1 MPTQYIMHFFKL
13 TNRSKRNHKQSKY
26 DTMENP
32 HSTKKKIKKRMCQN
46 DASSFSLYNHRFAI
60 FHRV

>member
-1 MPTQYIMHFFKL
+1 MLYSQKHAQ
-13 TNRSKRNHKQSKY
+13 RKRNSKDESQY
-26 DTMENP
+26 E
-32 HSTKKKIKKRMCQN
+32 KEIKTKRMCQN